1 MSKSDLIEPEL
12 EEEDTEDVE
21 PEPSPIDE
29 VLRNTHERGLSSSV
43 PGKADTVETSL
54 DEELKAFSDPRSRD
68 RGPLLGEVLE
78 ERSLDFPGRVL
89 VRWLDDRDQIHERW
103 LVCLRGLRLAAGDN
117 VLLSKPDNWSG
128 WVVTGAIQRGAP
140 QEDVRELDVEELT
153 EALDLKVDGKRV
165 ELEGQ
170 DEIVLRC
177 GKASITLRRNGRVVI
192 RGTYVESY
200 SRGTNRIKGGT
211 VQIN

>member
-1 MSKSDLIEPEL
+1 MSNPK
-12 EEEDTEDVE
+12 EEGLAEEIAETVE
-21 PEPSPIDE
+21 PESSPIDE
-29 VLRNTHERGLSSSV
+29 VLRHTHERGMSRPPLREEAAVENPSDAELEALEDSRSSN
-43 PGKADTVETSL
+43 
-54 DEELKAFSDPRSRD
+54 
-68 RGPLLGEVLE
+68 RGPLLGEILE

-89 VRWLDDRDQIHERW
+89 VRWLDELDQPHERW
-103 LVCLRGLRLAAGDN
+103 LVYLRGLRLTVGDK

-128 WVVTGAIQRGAP
+128 WVVTGALQRGSP
-140 QEDVRELDVEELT
+140 SEDVRELNVEELQEST
-153 EALDLKVDGKRV
+153 EIKVDGKRV

-177 GKASITLRRNGRVVI
+177 GKASITLRRNGRIVI

-200 SRGTNRIKGGT
+200 SKGTNRIKGGS